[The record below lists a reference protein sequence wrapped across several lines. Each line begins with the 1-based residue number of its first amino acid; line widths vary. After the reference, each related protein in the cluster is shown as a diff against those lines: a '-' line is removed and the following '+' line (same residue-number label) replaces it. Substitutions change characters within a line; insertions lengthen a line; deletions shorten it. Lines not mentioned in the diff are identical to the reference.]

1 MKKLTL
7 LEQLKAELTGEDP
20 PEGWYSMIDLM
31 DKLGAKRTAVE
42 NLVRR
47 KQFKIKRFRAISRD
61 GKALQMNHYYIGK
74 L

>member
-7 LEQLKAELTGEDP
+7 LEQLKAELTGENP
-20 PEGWYSMIDLM
+20 PEGWYSMNDLM

-42 NLVRR
+42 NFVERKGFEVR
-47 KQFKIKRFRAISRD
+47 KYNAIAKD
-61 GKALQMNHYYIGK
+61 GKMLKMNHYYIGK

>member
-20 PEGWYSMIDLM
+20 PEGWYSMNDLM

-47 KQFKIKRFRAISRD
+47 KQFQIKRFRAISRD